1 MELHGGAVTAA
12 SGGVGG
18 GSGFTIRLPRSA
30 GAGNHAEAAAAEP
43 PTRPRQ
49 VLVVDDSRDAG
60 DSLASLLGRTGHR
73 VGVARSGPQAIESAH
88 RRPPEV
94 AVLDIGRPGMSGYE
108 LAGRLRAGP
117 SGGGLLLIALTGY
130 GQGDDRR
137 RAAAAG
143 FDHHLTKPA
152 DAAVLA
158 SLIAEHRVS
167 S

>member
-1 MELHGGAVTAA
+1 M
-12 SGGVGG
+12 
-18 GSGFTIRLPRSA
+18 
-30 GAGNHAEAAAAEP
+30 
-43 PTRPRQ
+43 
-49 VLVVDDSRDAG
+49 DDSRDAG
-60 DSLASLLGRTGHR
+60 DSLASLLGMTGHR

-94 AVLDIGRPGMSGYE
+94 AVPDIGRPGMSGYE
-108 LAGRLRAGP
+108 LVGR
-117 SGGGLLLIALTGY
+117 LLIALTGY